1 MPDCRI
7 ACGKLR
13 TTSGMLSCGW
23 AGRQRLCSAALSFT
37 IMLHWLL
44 VKFRLIG
51 YSCVMCY
58 KRTMTCAFFTNLARL
73 KFPYENHLVEISRE
87 SYENL
92 VYERCPNCN
101 ILSHSLWH
109 CDDIIIV
116 IIVIVI
122 IVIIVIDFEM
132 ENIEKHVLSTE
143 NLINAYRYQNEELL
157 WNPDLNAKR
166 VKRTDV
172 DEA

>member
-1 MPDCRI
+1 MDCPSGKFSDYISSRFGFIVQTDRQIESHTAHVTPD
-7 ACGKLR
+7 
-13 TTSGMLSCGW
+13 GMFNYMHAHMSSSYRW
-23 AGRQRLCSAALSFT
+23 SEWFRLCFFLCSDSDTLQ
-37 IMLHWLL
+37 H
-44 VKFRLIG
+44 LIN
-51 YSCVMCY
+51 CII
-58 KRTMTCAFFTNLARL
+58 NI
-73 KFPYENHLVEISRE
+73 IS
-87 SYENL
+87 
-92 VYERCPNCN
+92 
-101 ILSHSLWH
+101 
-109 CDDIIIV
+109 IIFLFY
-116 IIVIVI
+116 I